1 MKKHLIVNAFVVILF
16 ISMVL
21 GCKSTVSY
29 TAINNKAFVVNLD
42 TVELKHDFKLSSVFD
57 SVLVIPLDNKEVVIG
72 KLNRVD
78 VYKDL
83 IIVLDAEFAKGVF
96 AFDKTGHL
104 LYKIGNVGF
113 GPEEYASCTDFA
125 IDHELGFIYIY
136 DRLGHRIYVYD
147 VNTGKYQRT
156 LDIER
161 HNMFNRI
168 WYSGG
173 NLYAVSTYFQPKK
186 DNAPFYIL
194 KQLDE
199 KTGRLMGEWLNVE
212 TFNKGWKSEFLTT
225 NIFYRLNENKDLFAY
240 GLADTVLCFKGGEI
254 VPYMVFTGDKVIKPE
269 EILEEEKD
277 ISLSARKRVEM
288 LMSVQRRL
296 GIQRKKIV
304 NVANLYESNGY
315 LYFNYVT
322 WPRFMAKYNLK
333 DKEVTVYTN
342 TKDDL
347 LFLSNPYKYSMTSFL
362 MSDTGGVY
370 YQVDTEVLPNLKSC
384 LNDGVLSDRIKNKG
398 VLKYITEDSNPI
410 ILYYEYKKE

>member
-1 MKKHLIVNAFVVILF
+1 MKKYLIVNAFVVILF

-29 TAINNKAFVVNLD
+29 TAINNNAFVVNLD

-296 GIQRKKIV
+296 GIQRKK
-304 NVANLYESNGY
+304 
-315 LYFNYVT
+315 
-322 WPRFMAKYNLK
+322 
-333 DKEVTVYTN
+333 
-342 TKDDL
+342 
-347 LFLSNPYKYSMTSFL
+347 
-362 MSDTGGVY
+362 
-370 YQVDTEVLPNLKSC
+370 
-384 LNDGVLSDRIKNKG
+384 
-398 VLKYITEDSNPI
+398 
-410 ILYYEYKKE
+410 

>member
-1 MKKHLIVNAFVVILF
+1 MKNYLMVNSFAVILF
-16 ISMVL
+16 ISVFW
-21 GCKSTVSY
+21 GCKSTVNY
-29 TAINNKAFVVNLD
+29 TAINNNTHIVNLD
-42 TVELKHDFKLSSVFD
+42 TVELKHDFKLSNVFD

-96 AFDKTGHL
+96 AFDKKGHL

-113 GPEEYASCTDFA
+113 GPKEYASCADFA
-125 IDHELGFIYIY
+125 IDHELGSIYVY
-136 DRLGHRIYVYD
+136 DRMGHRIYVYD

-161 HNMFNRI
+161 RNMFNRI

-173 NLYAVSTYFQPKK
+173 NLYAVNTYFQPKK
-186 DNAPFYIL
+186 DDTPFYIL

-199 KTGRLMGEWLNVE
+199 ETGKLIGEWLDAE
-212 TFNKGWKSEFLTT
+212 TFNKGWKSEFLTA
-225 NIFYRLNENKDLFAY
+225 NIFYRLNGNEDLFAY
-240 GLADTVLCFKGGEI
+240 GLADTVLCFKGKEI
-254 VPYMVFTGDKVIKPE
+254 VPYMVFTGDKVIKSE

-277 ISLSARKRVEM
+277 VSLSANKRVEM
-288 LMSVQRRL
+288 LLNVQRRL
-296 GIQRKKIV
+296 GIQRKKII

-333 DKEVTVYTN
+333 NNEVAVYSN

-370 YQVDTEVLPNLKSC
+370 YQVDTEVLSNLKSC
-384 LNDGVLSDRIKNKG
+384 LNDGVLSDRIKNKD
-398 VLKYITEDSNPI
+398 VLKSITEDSNPI